1 MAKILL
7 IEDDSVLASTV
18 CDWLTAERH
27 NVDRAGDGAD
37 GLEKLRFYKY
47 DLVILDWMLEHLSG
61 IEILQEMRRLSIFTP
76 VLMLTG
82 RDSLNDKETGLD
94 AGADDYLTKPFH
106 MKELSARLRALLRR
120 PPNLVELAQFGDLV
134 VDQGTHKVT
143 KGGLELKLLPT
154 EFALL
159 EFLLRHPNQVFSQEA
174 LLDRVWPSQ
183 SDATS
188 YALTSCIKRLRRKLD
203 DKNQESII
211 KTVYGVGYKLE
222 LPQKEQSP
230 RE

>member
-106 MKELSARLRALLRR
+106 MKELSARCGVHQTWWSLH
-120 PPNLVELAQFGDLV
+120 NS
-134 VDQGTHKVT
+134 VT
-143 KGGLELKLLPT
+143 W
-154 EFALL
+154 
-159 EFLLRHPNQVFSQEA
+159 S
-174 LLDRVWPSQ
+174 
-183 SDATS
+183 
-188 YALTSCIKRLRRKLD
+188 
-203 DKNQESII
+203 
-211 KTVYGVGYKLE
+211 
-222 LPQKEQSP
+222 
-230 RE
+230 